1 MPFLQRDRTPVDAKR
16 EADRSY
22 GSNLIL
28 YAVWLVVSVMIILF
42 CALLLTAERAAADEG
57 LPEQLKPKNSCEVP
71 ESWLA
76 WDELVS
82 KHPDSMELK
91 ALYALRIGLCTQIK
105 EGKLTVN
112 QGTAIFEQARRSLIQ
127 AATWPRAEAQSK
139 L

>member
-1 MPFLQRDRTPVDAKR
+1 MPYLQRDRTPVDAKR

-22 GSNLIL
+22 DSNLIL
-28 YAVWLVVSVMIILF
+28 YAVLLVASVVIILF
-42 CALLLTAERAAADEG
+42 CACLLTAKWAAADEA
-57 LPEQLKPKNSCEVP
+57 LPGQRKPNHTCEET
-71 ESWLA
+71 ESWVA

-82 KHPDSMELK
+82 RHPDSMELK

-105 EGKLTVN
+105 AGKLTVD

-127 AATWPRAEAQSK
+127 AATWPRAKAQSK